1 MWQKPA
7 KAVLEIHDAI
17 RNVIAFIFFCV
28 FSGMLGFL
36 LHECFSQKAD
46 WADKMSF
53 GFLAVSMSVF
63 YGFHIYGM
71 FAAKSFRFH
80 RWMCGLKLLFY
91 LSSFLVGFF
100 IMGRT

>member
-1 MWQKPA
+1 MWQKSA

-36 LHECFSQKAD
+36 LHECLSKKAD

-63 YGFHIYGM
+63 YGFYIYGM
-71 FAAKSFRFH
+71 FARKNSRSH
-80 RWMCGLKLLFY
+80 RLFCGLKMLFQ
-91 LSSFLVGFF
+91 LGSFLVGFF
-100 IMGRT
+100 IIART